1 MWMAIEIEPS
11 SSLWELLVARADAT
25 PDDLHA
31 IDTTGRTL
39 TFGGLRDAAQS
50 TAVALYDRG
59 LRGGD
64 VVSWTLPTCLE
75 APILT
80 CALDR
85 LGVVQNPL
93 IPQLR
98 AREVGFITNQL
109 GSQWLLTPSSPNAD
123 DATTSSTFDHA
134 AMARDLA
141 TRSGGHLGAVELGR
155 PELLAP
161 TASSASDLPERVG
174 VEPCWALYTSGTSG
188 DPKGVR
194 HTHRSVM
201 AATLHMCSR
210 MEIDE
215 HDRTALAF
223 PFTHVGGINFLMASL
238 LTRCQLLVVES
249 FAAPDTMG
257 FLSRQEM
264 TLGGVTTAFHLAYL
278 AAQRAQPDTPLFP
291 KVRAYPGG
299 GAPKPPVL
307 HYDLVA
313 EVGGVGIIAG
323 YGLTEMPMIT
333 MASIHDPTDK
343 LAHTEG
349 RPSSGNLVRIL
360 DREGNAV
367 PVGTDGEICA
377 KGPSMLAD
385 FVDPALREGAIDA
398 DGFLHTGDL
407 GHLDTEGYV
416 TVTGRLKDVIIRKAE
431 NISAREL
438 EDVLHTHPAVGEV
451 AVIGVPDAERGE
463 MVCAVVV
470 PADSST
476 PPNLTMLC
484 DHLRAN
490 EIMVQKF
497 PERLELV
504 DALPR
509 SDTGKIQKNELRA
522 RFG

>member
-1 MWMAIEIEPS
+1 MAVEIEPS
-11 SSLWELLVARADAT
+11 GSLWELLSARADAT
-25 PDDLHA
+25 PDDVHA
-31 IDTTGRTL
+31 VDTSGTTM
-39 TFGGLRDAAQS
+39 TFGQLRDATLA

-59 LRGGD
+59 IRGGD

-75 APILT
+75 APVLT

-98 AREVGFITNQL
+98 TREVGFITNQL
-109 GSQWLLTPSSPNAD
+109 GSQWLLTPKSP
-123 DATTSSTFDHA
+123 TGGGFDHA

-141 TRSGGHLGAVELGR
+141 VKSGGHLGAVELDR
-155 PELLAP
+155 PELLPAP
-161 TASSASDLPERVG
+161 SATAATLPARVE
-174 VEPCWALYTSGTSG
+174 VEPLWALYTSGTSG
-188 DPKGVR
+188 DPKGIR

-201 AATLHMCSR
+201 ASTLHMCTR

-238 LTRCQLLVVES
+238 LTRCQLLIVES

-257 FLSRQEM
+257 FLSEQGM

-278 AAQRAQPDTPLFP
+278 AAQRAQPETPLFP

-349 RPSSGNLVRIL
+349 RPSSGNLVRIV
-360 DREGNAV
+360 DRDGQEV
-367 PVGTDGEICA
+367 PVGVDGEICA
-377 KGPSMLAD
+377 KGPSLMAD

-407 GHLDTEGYV
+407 GHLDAEGYV

-438 EDVLHTHPAVGEV
+438 EDVLHTHPAVAEV
-451 AVIGVPDAERGE
+451 AVIGVPDIERGE

-470 PADSST
+470 PQDPSA
-476 PPNLTMLC
+476 PPNLTTLC
-484 DHLRAN
+484 DHLRAH
-490 EIMVQKF
+490 EIMVQKL